1 MLEIETRQNQILTE
15 INSIFNNQTTP
26 SEAEVELV
34 QSRLVLGKTVDD
46 LQLDQEVKAK
56 YTPVIGSLMHNISGD
71 PDPKLTVGSFTVQ
84 DEWFNKTFTLTAKSN
99 KAYTLT
105 LPDKRVVEGKVGVP
119 LKINNHT
126 TLKNRSNP
134 GQSGSRICVDQIL
147 PHQRDRKHP
156 KQTGG
161 HQQR

>member
-1 MLEIETRQNQILTE
+1 MKKTTYTPYSADNDEIDFGQQLRVIWTNKYKILAALLAGGILGAAFSLASTPQYRADAMLEIETRQNQILTE

-56 YTPVIGSLMHNISGD
+56 YIPVIGSLMHNISGD

-84 DEWFNKTFTLTAKSN
+84 DEWFNKTFTLTTKSN
-99 KAYTLT
+99 KAYT
-105 LPDKRVVEGKVGVP
+105 
-119 LKINNHT
+119 H
-126 TLKNRSNP
+126 
-134 GQSGSRICVDQIL
+134 
-147 PHQRDRKHP
+147 
-156 KQTGG
+156 
-161 HQQR
+161 